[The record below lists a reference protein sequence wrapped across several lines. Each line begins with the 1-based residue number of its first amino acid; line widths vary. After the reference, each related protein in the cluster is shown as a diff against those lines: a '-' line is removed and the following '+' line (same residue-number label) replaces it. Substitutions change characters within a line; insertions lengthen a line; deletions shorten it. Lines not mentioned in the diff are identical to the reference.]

1 MSDGW
6 QSWKPKHRGR
16 PPGEWRQFRVAER
29 VAGLKHMRAEI
40 LRFGAGASH
49 AEKDRLDFGLDLQ
62 RQPENRHDK
71 NAIMVRGHWTVQQK
85 RWFRPPTKTVDRVHI
100 GWIDRDTAAHLALAG
115 PNFPIAA
122 EFYEM
127 AIAND
132 PDPELGFGVIIKV
145 IVLIPSFN
153 NPLWGETSRIISGG

>member
-1 MSDGW
+1 MGDGW

-29 VAGLKHMRAEI
+29 VAGLKHRKADLGRFGEGASRAEKE
-40 LRFGAGASH
+40 G
-49 AEKDRLDFGLDLQ
+49 LDFGLDLQ
-62 RQPENRHDK
+62 RQPINRHDK
-71 NAIMVRGHWTVQQK
+71 NAIMVQGRWTVQQK
-85 RWFRPPTKTVDRVHI
+85 PWFRPATKRVEKVQI
-100 GWIDRDTAAHLALAG
+100 GWIDRDAAAYLALAG

-127 AIAND
+127 AVAND

-153 NPLWGETSRIISGG
+153 DPLWGETSRIISGG